1 MATKGFLEAQLR
13 LLIEHFGCEQVD
25 LALRRIAGA
34 DRPAHSGRDAPGRKK
49 KSRPRLTA
57 TEYVSRMAVPDDHR
71 RVLADAA
78 VKFQEKSFLPTVGDV
93 RNFCED
99 HGIAGPFPGSRADTV
114 PKVFRILAR
123 MDTDDLR
130 RTLDSGMFSGPARLG
145 PIADAILDAG
155 RERILDRTS
164 RGDGLSGRGASE

>member
-1 MATKGFLEAQLR
+1 MVTKGFLEAQLR
-13 LLIEHFGCEQVD
+13 LLIEHFGCEQVE

-34 DRPAHSGRDAPGRKK
+34 DRPAHSGRDAPGKK

-71 RVLADAA
+71 RVLDDAA

-114 PKVFRILAR
+114 PKVFRLLAR

-130 RTLDSGMFSGPARLG
+130 RMLDSDMFSGPARLG
-145 PIADAILDAG
+145 PIADAIHDAG

-164 RGDGLSGRGASE
+164 REDGLSGRGASE